1 MEERDK
7 AEQKNQLEMFQATM
21 KDTMKMMQEM
31 VTLAKEDPEL
41 AEEQTREWRAKVE
54 ALEKEKEESAAA
66 EKAKNEQLMR
76 ESPPPFALMMKP
88 PNTEPLFTET
98 YPCFAVMGK
107 AGTGKSSLINA
118 IAKRCG
124 RPGPPPCQVSHTREG
139 HLDGRESPPVF
150 ITLPNGV
157 STAFFD
163 RRGAAAVT
171 GGGDKFVQDQ
181 GLKWWTG
188 VIVSVD
194 SRVGLEDAVINRVCG
209 EIKTPVIVVRNK
221 FEEDLKKDI
230 ETKQFM
236 GQKVDEASFE
246 AECRD
251 YMRKPEVGMNEV
263 CMIDTGFPEKHDFQK
278 VLSWL
283 EEHSKKF
290 SK

>member
-1 MEERDK
+1 MG
-7 AEQKNQLEMFQATM
+7 
-21 KDTMKMMQEM
+21 MM
-31 VTLAKEDPEL
+31 
-41 AEEQTREWRAKVE
+41 
-54 ALEKEKEESAAA
+54 
-66 EKAKNEQLMR
+66 
-76 ESPPPFALMMKP
+76 ESPPPFALMQNP
-88 PNTEPLFTET
+88 PNAEPLYTET

-107 AGTGKSSLINA
+107 AGTGKSSIINA
-118 IAKRCG
+118 LAKHCG
-124 RPGPPPCQVSHTREG
+124 KLGPPPCRVACSRNITQEQP
-139 HLDGRESPPVF
+139 PPVF

-157 STAFFD
+157 SIAFFD
-163 RRGAAAVT
+163 RPGAGAVT
-171 GGGDKFVQDQ
+171 GGGNKFVQDQ

-194 SRVGLEDAVINRVCG
+194 SRVGLEDAVINRVCE

-236 GQKVDEASFE
+236 GQRVDEASFE

-263 CMIDTGFPEKHDFQK
+263 CIIDTGFPEKYDFPK

-283 EEHSKKF
+283 EKHSKKV